1 MSRAVPSSQR
11 EAVSKPGMGA
21 TAGLPSSAN
30 FDTALLD
37 ELAVA
42 PDVSSM
48 LVLKLFGSKLRIV
61 RGTGCAQRDPALA
74 TRRGIVVVALA
85 LLSLASG
92 CKHCSVTMR
101 MCTSGRIVNEAPPQN
116 NISPVVPNR
125 IPLTGHCEGCRV
137 AVIDVDGLLL
147 NADMVGPLS
156 HGENPVS
163 LFREK
168 LEAAAADPC
177 VRAVVL
183 RINSPGGGAAASDIM
198 RHDLVAYKERSGVP
212 VVACILD
219 VGTGGAYYLAT
230 AADTIVAH
238 PTSITGGIG
247 VILNL
252 YGLYD
257 AMGAQSVFPR
267 NIVSGPNIDMGSII
281 LQPTDDEA
289 TAEPTEEGAE
299 AIPPPDEA
307 LPEGGGDDG
316 DSRASDEAR
325 DPAAIGEPLS
335 PEGGTGFTKEKRAL
349 LQTMANDFHQRFR
362 EAVIAARPLNDA
374 ELDTDFDGRVFTATQ
389 SQQRGLIDE
398 IGYLDEAIHIA
409 EGMAGLNGAMVVFYH
424 RKNDPARSP
433 YAITP
438 NVPLQGAGILPFSTP
453 GRERTRLPMFLFMWQ
468 PEPML
473 EKLSGR

>member
-1 MSRAVPSSQR
+1 MSRAVQNRQRGVLGISS
-11 EAVSKPGMGA
+11 GA
-21 TAGLPSSAN
+21 GCARRG
-30 FDTALLD
+30 
-37 ELAVA
+37 
-42 PDVSSM
+42 
-48 LVLKLFGSKLRIV
+48 LVL
-61 RGTGCAQRDPALA
+61 AALA
-74 TRRGIVVVALA
+74 F
-85 LLSLASG
+85 LSLTTG
-92 CKHCSVTMR
+92 CKHCSITMR

-116 NISPVVPNR
+116 NISPVIPSR
-125 IPLTGHCEGCRV
+125 IPLTGHCEGRRV

-198 RHDLVAYKERSGVP
+198 RHDLVAYKERTRVP

-252 YGLYD
+252 YGLWD

-267 NIVSGPNIDMGSII
+267 NIVSGPKIDIGSII
-281 LQPTDDEA
+281 LQPTGDD
-289 TAEPTEEGAE
+289 EPTEEGAE
-299 AIPPPDEA
+299 AIPPPEET

-316 DSRASDEAR
+316 DSDESDGASA
-325 DPAAIGEPLS
+325 PAAIGEPLS

-362 EAVIAARPLNDA
+362 EAVIAARPLNKA

-398 IGYLDEAIHIA
+398 IGYLDEAIRIA

-424 RKNDPARSP
+424 RKNDPARST